1 MPDESSPTTDSGL
14 SELSI
19 SEEMNRELSPT
30 INTTNPTN
38 ATNDHIGEED
48 EVFIDY

>member
-1 MPDESSPTTDSGL
+1 MPNESSPTTDSGL

-30 INTTNPTN
+30 INTTN
-38 ATNDHIGEED
+38 ATNSHIDEED